1 MELQYV
7 IRVKGKRWRDSS
19 AGARQEGGLK
29 VWKEGLGLSMKAVGS
44 HGVFKR
50 ERERDKDITV

>member
-1 MELQYV
+1 M